1 MLPIIT
7 IARQY
12 GSGGHEVGERL
23 AEKLNV
29 PLLDKQLIAMAA
41 KKSGLSE
48 EVFEK
53 ADEKAGNSLL
63 YSMVMGNYTFG
74 SRITGIN
81 DMPINDKLFILQSDI
96 IKSAADKGPC
106 VIIGRWGDYILRE
119 YDNVLYNL
127 TELTGRVAVVRE
139 YDNVFRVFIH
149 ANKEARIKRILSKGL
164 CDEKKVS
171 DFITKRDK
179 QRANYYNFYSN
190 KRWDDL
196 SNYHLTID
204 SSEFDID
211 EVAEIIITAIGKI
224 KPPAKK

>member
-1 MLPIIT
+1 MSSKHYVIT
-7 IARQY
+7 IERQY

-81 DMPINDKLFILQSDI
+81 DMPINDKLFILQSD
-96 IKSAADKGPC
+96 
-106 VIIGRWGDYILRE
+106 YIL
-119 YDNVLYNL
+119 
-127 TELTGRVAVVRE
+127 RE

>member
-63 YSMVMGNYTFG
+63 YSMVMGNYIFG

-106 VIIGRWGDYILRE
+106 VIIGRCGDYIL
-119 YDNVLYNL
+119 
-127 TELTGRVAVVRE
+127 RE

-211 EVAEIIITAIGKI
+211 KVAEIIITAIGKI